1 MKEELQRKGKVQ
13 TRREGEGESPAYSI
27 CLSECV
33 RCGCA
38 HISIPYSRKCCH
50 IVGSGLAIHASCRH
64 TLAGTGPYE
73 GFVCVGQKKKKII
86 YHKAFL
92 IQLFVCFFLP
102 LLPFPPFF
110 LLFFMHVRF
119 DSARKQTTVVE
130 TKACY

>member
-73 GFVCVGQKKKKII
+73 GFVCVGQKKKK
-86 YHKAFL
+86 
-92 IQLFVCFFLP
+92 
-102 LLPFPPFF
+102 
-110 LLFFMHVRF
+110 R
-119 DSARKQTTVVE
+119 
-130 TKACY
+130 